1 MFRCCNIDYF
11 TVFVGNQDGNVR
23 CNDSAGIS
31 SQGPILKSS
40 TENALTSITQ
50 NIARLATDAT
60 SIKQEVANLNNGL
73 TLLENNLGTEVT
85 KLQGRLS
92 SYFDARTDGDA
103 TLCPLLN
110 LLSGKEIRGF
120 PRTMRDLHSLDSQSG
135 IAILG
140 QLRCNVRENT
150 VWVLRERLRDEI
162 L

>member
-1 MFRCCNIDYF
+1 MPSLPSRK
-11 TVFVGNQDGNVR
+11 T
-23 CNDSAGIS
+23 
-31 SQGPILKSS
+31 SQAWPP
-40 TENALTSITQ
+40 
-50 NIARLATDAT
+50 DAT
-60 SIKQEVANLNNGL
+60 SIKQEVTNLNNGL
-73 TLLENNLGTEVT
+73 TSLENNLGTEVT

-92 SYFDARTDGDA
+92 SYFDARDENKRRRMLNSLSIRSTDGDA

-120 PRTMRDLHSLDSQSG
+120 PRTMRDLHSLDSQSV
-135 IAILG
+135 IAIFG